1 MSGFL
6 YLDGERLTFNGSTAS
21 LALGKAYLP
30 IELREELADAIVR
43 AYRTKTFIFLNPTVN
58 EYATIDSDTAHP
70 TGAFVQQ
77 HHESGAY
84 VCQINGDPLFIDFN
98 GEPKLSLAGF
108 ILYTPNAQYAV
119 VANGGIYGDE
129 YKLTVEVDIST

>member
-6 YLDGERLTFNGSTAS
+6 YLDGERLAFNGSTAS

-30 IELREELADAIVR
+30 TEFCEELADAIVR
-43 AYRTKTFIFLNPTVN
+43 AYKTKTFIFLNPTVN

-77 HHESGAY
+77 HHEPGAF
-84 VCQINGDPLFIDFN
+84 VCMINGDPLFIDFN
-98 GEPKLSLAGF
+98 GEQKVSQAGF
-108 ILYTPNAQYAV
+108 YLYTPNVQYVV
-119 VANGGIYGDE
+119 VADGGIVGDE
-129 YKLTVEVDIST
+129 YKLTVEVNLTT